1 VTQTRATYREV
12 FAQPV
17 FRTLF
22 LTRSL
27 AIGADT
33 LRILALSVLV
43 FDRTGSPLLTA
54 VTFGIGFVP
63 QVVGGTLFG
72 ALADRLRPR
81 RLIVAG
87 YLLEAVVA
95 AALGLLLLPV
105 GVSLAL
111 VAAIATLTPVFGGA
125 SNRLIAEALTGD
137 AYVLG
142 RSLSTVASGGA
153 QLVGLAAG
161 GAAVAA
167 LGPQRALLITAGC
180 HLVVAAWV
188 RLRLP
193 SYPRPTAATAATGSA
208 TRQSSA
214 VRQSWSV
221 TGTLLRDR
229 EVRTLLL
236 VQWLPPTF
244 ITGAEALVVPYV
256 ADRGFAP
263 GVAGL
268 VLACAPVGMVLS
280 NVVMGRLVQP
290 DARERLVAPVIV
302 AFGLPLALLAAP
314 VPLPV
319 IGVALLF
326 AGATFCYSLGVQ
338 RAFLAAVPPEIRGQ
352 GFALLT
358 TGLMTLQG
366 IGPVLTGGVAQL
378 VSTGAAMAFAA
389 AGTASVGLWWWLGRT
404 RPVRPVVSPSP
415 ARLG

>member
-1 VTQTRATYREV
+1 MTETRATYREV
-12 FAQPV
+12 FAEPV

-137 AYVLG
+137 VYVLG

-161 GAAVAA
+161 GAAVAS
-167 LGPQRALLITAGC
+167 LGPQRALLISAGC
-180 HLVVAAWV
+180 HLMVATWV

-193 SYPRPTAATAATGSA
+193 SYPRPTAASGSA
-208 TRQSSA
+208 VRQNSA

-236 VQWLPPTF
+236 VQWLPPMF

-256 ADRGFAP
+256 ADRGIPPAA
-263 GVAGL
+263 AGL
-268 VLACAPVGMVLS
+268 VLACAPVGMVVS
-280 NVVMGRLVQP
+280 NLVMGRLVQP
-290 DARERLVAPVIV
+290 ETRERLVAPVIL
-302 AFGLPLALLAAP
+302 ALGLPLALLAAP

-319 IGVALLF
+319 IGLVLLL

-338 RAFLAAVPPEIRGQ
+338 RAFLTAVPPEFRGQ

-366 IGPVLTGGVAQL
+366 VGPVLTGVAAQL
-378 VSTGAAMAFAA
+378 VSTGAAMAFAG

-404 RPVRPVVSPSP
+404 RSVRPVVSPSP
-415 ARLG
+415 AGLG

>member
-1 VTQTRATYREV
+1 MTESRATYRDV
-12 FAQPV
+12 FAEPV

-33 LRILALSVLV
+33 LRMLALSVLV

-81 RLIVAG
+81 RLIVSG

-105 GVSLAL
+105 GVSLAM
-111 VAAIATLTPVFGGA
+111 VAAIATLMPVFGGA

-142 RSLSTVASGGA
+142 RSVSSVASGGA
-153 QLVGLAAG
+153 QLVGLAVG

-167 LGPQRALLITAGC
+167 IGPQRALLVTAGC
-180 HLVVAAWV
+180 HLVVAVWV

-193 SYPRPTAATAATGSA
+193 AYPRPSAVTGSA
-208 TRQSSA
+208 I
-214 VRQSWSV
+214 RQSWRV
-221 TGTLLRDR
+221 TGTLLRDPDIR
-229 EVRTLLL
+229 PLLL

-244 ITGAEALVVPYV
+244 LTGAEALVVPYV
-256 ADRGFAP
+256 ADRGYP
-263 GVAGL
+263 SGVAGL
-268 VLACAPVGMVLS
+268 VLACAPVGMVVS
-280 NVVMGRLVQP
+280 NLVLGRLVRP
-290 DARERLVAPVIV
+290 DTRERLVAPVII
-302 AFGLPLALLAAP
+302 ALGLPLALLAFP
-314 VPLPV
+314 VPVPV
-319 IGVALLF
+319 IGLVLLV
-326 AGATFCYSLGVQ
+326 AGATFCYSLGIQ
-338 RAFLAAVPPEIRGQ
+338 RAFLVAVPEQFRGQ
-352 GFALLT
+352 GFALFT

-366 IGPVLTGGVAQL
+366 VGPVLTGGVAQL
-378 VSTGAAMAFAA
+378 VSPGAAMAFAGA
-389 AGTASVGLWWWLGRT
+389 ASATVGLWWWLRRT
-404 RPVRPVVSPSP
+404 RSVRHVVSPHP
-415 ARLG
+415 AALG